1 MSAPTARTPLSSLLA
16 EILARSDR
24 GRDARLAAQ
33 LAEWRARLGAPGYQD
48 AVAACFRELSP
59 LDQRRL
65 AVGLG
70 LHDSS
75 GRLAA

>member
-1 MSAPTARTPLSSLLA
+1 MSVSMVRTSLTALLA
-16 EILARSDR
+16 EILARSEH

-33 LAEWRARLGAPGYQD
+33 LAEWRARLGTPGYQD

-70 LHDSS
+70 LHDGS

>member
-1 MSAPTARTPLSSLLA
+1 MSVSNVRTSLTALLV

-33 LAEWRARLGAPGYQD
+33 LAEWRARLGTSGYQD
-48 AVAACFRELSP
+48 AVAACFRDLSP

-70 LHDSS
+70 LHDGS